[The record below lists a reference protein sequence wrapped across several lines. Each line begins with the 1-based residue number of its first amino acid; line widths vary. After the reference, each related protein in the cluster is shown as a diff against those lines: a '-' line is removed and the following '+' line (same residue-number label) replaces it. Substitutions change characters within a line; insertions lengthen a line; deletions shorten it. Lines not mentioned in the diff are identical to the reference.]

1 MIGCERVAGVDFSGA
16 RNAGKLIWI
25 ARGFIIDHTFRLEE
39 CFPASDLPGSGA
51 DKGLALP
58 ALVNFLAGETD
69 AIIGLDFPFGLPAPL
84 VTENSWENFI
94 AAFPKNYPS
103 ADEFRNTCL
112 TAANGRELKR
122 RTDVETK
129 TPFSAYNL
137 RLYRQTYDGIRNVL
151 HPLITND
158 LARAIPTQPPADGK
172 PVLAEACPASLLK
185 VEKLY
190 VSYKSKEGDGRA
202 KILDGLIARKLMANP
217 SPALREILLENTGG
231 DALDAAIAAIIAMR
245 ARFDPTASR
254 PRDGLEK
261 IETRVFR

>member
-1 MIGCERVAGVDFSGA
+1 MIRRERIAGVDFSGA

-25 ARGFIIDHTFRLEE
+25 ASGFIADDGFHLEE

-51 DKGLALP
+51 DKDRALP

-69 AIIGLDFPFGLPAPL
+69 AIIGLDYPFSLPARL
-84 VTENSWENFI
+84 IQEKSWEEFI
-94 AAFPKNYPS
+94 AAFPTNYPS
-103 ADEFRNTCL
+103 ADHFRNTCQK
-112 TAANGRELKR
+112 AAQGRELKR
-122 RTDVETK
+122 RTDVEAR

-151 HPLITND
+151 HPLVSND
-158 LARAIPTQPPADGK
+158 LARVIPVQTPHDDK

-185 VEKLY
+185 AENLY

-217 SPALREILLENTGG
+217 SPALRAILLENKGG

-245 ARFDPTASR
+245 ARNDPTASR